1 MDFIINKNQLSLILE
16 ESEKNKLV
24 DNLKTLNEFSKDLIS
39 NTTKTF
45 SINTKIFVTW
55 GTSIAGFLY
64 PVDNFIRT
72 NYVDI
77 SDENRNLILIGV
89 FLMLF
94 FNTREDTRR
103 ILKEIHRL
111 GFKTEFRQIL
121 RKSRELKD
129 SFKSFLRGLNIT
141 MDQTTELIAY
151 CFLIPI
157 IGDITSILNDPETSK
172 ENIELILKR
181 ILGSGLVTLGYNAF
195 KQILKRLSVFFR

>member
-64 PVDNFIRT
+64 PVDNFIRK

-77 SDENRNLILIGV
+77 SDTNRNLILIGV

-103 ILKEIHRL
+103 ILKEIYKL

-129 SFKSFLRGLNIT
+129 SFKSFLRGLNVTI
-141 MDQTTELIAY
+141 DQTTELIAY

-181 ILGSGLVTLGYNAF
+181 ILGSGLVTLGYNTF